1 MAMDGAGRDEIESQ
15 VESEFGS
22 VAGLDALLD
31 DVLARTGG

>member
-1 MAMDGAGRDEIESQ
+1 MDGSDRGAIEAQ
-15 VESEFGS
+15 VAEEFGP